1 MTEKELEILI
11 KKREMQQIEFKESF
25 GVETI
30 ETACAFANAAGGYI
44 ILGVNDKGDISKLPL
59 RDEALRDY
67 ENRIAT
73 STEPSVAVDAEKVPF
88 RGEYVIALKV
98 IENPLKPVSFKSR
111 SYIRKGSV
119 NHKMTPTE
127 ISECHLKSTG
137 SSMDAVIVPR
147 GTKDDLD
154 MNKVAEYMKK
164 ANSEKRRNFDLNDDP
179 WLILKK
185 LEWVRSETEITR
197 ASYLLFARN
206 PQIKFPQAIIHIG
219 AFKDDGFIL
228 DGKDISGNIQDQAEE
243 SLSFIKRNIRRCI
256 VITGKAEHDRYWEYP
271 MEALRETITNA
282 ICHRDYGSPHTIQIQ
297 IIENRIIVCSPG
309 ELPFDMSI
317 DKLLNKFHP
326 SRPRNKIIAQ
336 AFYDMHLTEFYG
348 SGIRRIR
355 KECEINGNAFP
366 SLSNEMGAF
375 TATYFSR
382 QIDDSINPADDTIN
396 PGDDTINPADDTI
409 NPADD
414 TINPADDTINPADDP
429 IKSKDDPI
437 KSKDDPIKSKDD
449 PIKSKDDPIK
459 SEDDP
464 IKSEDDPIK
473 SEDDPI
479 KSKDDPIKLELS
491 EQIYELITRNPGIN
505 RETIAKTVGRSVETV
520 KRVLKKLRNSK
531 HRIEFRGSKK
541 TGGYYLIKKQDSKNE

>member
-1 MTEKELEILI
+1 MTEKELESLI
-11 KKREMQQIEFKESF
+11 KNRETRQIEFKESF
-25 GVETI
+25 GAETI

-44 ILGVNDKGDISKLPL
+44 ILGVDDNGDISKLPL

-88 RGEYVIALKV
+88 RGEYVIVLKV

-197 ASYLLFARN
+197 AAYLLFAKD
-206 PQIKFPQAIIHIG
+206 PQIKFPQAIIHSG
-219 AFKDDGFIL
+219 AFKNGAFIYSN
-228 DGKDISGNIQDQAEE
+228 KDIVGNIQYQIDETIN
-243 SLSFIKRNIRRCI
+243 FIKTNIHQSI
-256 VITGKAEHDRYWEYP
+256 FITGKAEHDRYWDYP
-271 MEALRETITNA
+271 ISAIRETITNA
-282 ICHRDYGSPHTIQIQ
+282 ICHRDYGSSHTIQIK
-297 IIENRIIVCSPG
+297 IFEDRIIIDSPG
-309 ELPFDMSI
+309 ALPFDMSLSMLMK
-317 DKLLNKFHP
+317 DYHP

-348 SGIRRIR
+348 SGIKRIR
-355 KECEINGNAFP
+355 EECKTNGNAFP
-366 SLSNEMGAF
+366 TFQEQMNTFTTTYLPRQNNGQTSNKVYTGVEML
-375 TATYFSR
+375 YKL
-382 QIDDSINPADDTIN
+382 
-396 PGDDTINPADDTI
+396 
-409 NPADD
+409 
-414 TINPADDTINPADDP
+414 
-429 IKSKDDPI
+429 IK
-437 KSKDDPIKSKDD
+437 
-449 PIKSKDDPIK
+449 
-459 SEDDP
+459 EH
-464 IKSEDDPIK
+464 
-473 SEDDPI
+473 
-479 KSKDDPIKLELS
+479 
-491 EQIYELITRNPGIN
+491 PGIQSN
-505 RETIAKTVGRSVETV
+505 ALASLIGKGFRTTERIISM
-520 KRVLKKLRNSK
+520 LKASGQ
-531 HRIEFRGSKK
+531 IEFRGSKK
-541 TGGYYLIKKQDSKNE
+541 SGGYYPIENQNSNTE